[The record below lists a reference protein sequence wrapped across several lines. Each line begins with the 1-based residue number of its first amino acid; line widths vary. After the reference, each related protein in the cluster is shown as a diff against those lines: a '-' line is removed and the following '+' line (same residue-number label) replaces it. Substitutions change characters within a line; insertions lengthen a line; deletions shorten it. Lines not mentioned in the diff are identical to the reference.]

1 MKLYAISDLHLANKQ
16 NRAAL
21 AEMAAYPEDW
31 LIVAGDVG
39 ETEDQLRFALGV
51 LVPRFAQV
59 LWVPGNHDLW
69 TLADDPS
76 RLRGEAKYRRLVSL
90 CRETGVLTPE
100 DPYPRWP
107 GTPPGEPWIRI
118 APLFLLYD
126 YSFRP
131 AEVAA
136 EDAVA
141 WAEETNVVCSDEYLL
156 HPPPHPS
163 RQAWCEARVEQ
174 TEKRLVQ
181 AAASGDR
188 LVLVNHWPLRQD
200 VVNLL
205 RIPRFSIWCGTKA
218 TEDWHR
224 RFNAIAVIYGHLHIK
239 ATHFRDGVRF
249 EEVSLGY
256 PRDWD
261 RHRGV
266 GFYLRQIL
274 PLPPTWMARTARGAA
289 AAAAPR
295 R

>member
-1 MKLYAISDLHLANKQ
+1 MKLYAIGDLHLANKS

-21 AEMAAYPEDW
+21 AEMPAYPNDW

-39 ETEDQLRFALGV
+39 ETEAQLRFALDV

-59 LWVPGNHDLW
+59 LWTPGNHDLW

-76 RLRGEAKYRRLVSL
+76 RLRGEAKYLRLVQI
-90 CRETGVLTPE
+90 CRERGVLTPE

-107 GTPPGEPWIRI
+107 ATPPGEPWIRI

-131 AEVAA
+131 PEIPF
-136 EDAVA
+136 EKAVA
-141 WAEETNVVCSDEYLL
+141 WAEETNVVCSDEFLL
-156 HPPPHPS
+156 HPPPHAS
-163 RQAWCEARVEQ
+163 RQAWCAQRVER
-174 TEKRLVQ
+174 TERRLEQ
-181 AAASGDR
+181 AAATGDR
-188 LVLVNHWPLRQD
+188 LILINHWPLRED
-200 VVNLL
+200 VVNLR

-218 TEDWHR
+218 TDDWHR

-256 PRDWD
+256 PRDWN
-261 RHRGV
+261 RSRGV
-266 GFYLRQIL
+266 GDYLRQIL
-274 PLPPTWMARTARGAA
+274 PQPDTWLAS
-289 AAAAPR
+289 
-295 R
+295 